1 MAVDH
6 SSAAPRTLLA
16 PLAMLSRRTAPPLL
30 IYLVA
35 GASGFAAVAETFWVR
50 SHLGLSAASLLAL
63 AAWLTVPWT
72 LKMVI
77 GHLVDT
83 VPLFGTRRRSYIL
96 TGAALQVGA
105 NLTLSAAAAG
115 LTGPIPAEAAYV
127 AASLAAVLGLVVQ
140 DSVADAMTTEVVD
153 RTHPDGTPR
162 DPEQVKAELGDV
174 QVLGRVA
181 VMGGAFAVA
190 GAGGWLAQVLSAQM
204 IFLMAAMLPLPSLI
218 AAFMLRE
225 VAAPEETK
233 PDRRMLW
240 GGFAFGAAMLTLGV
254 AQPPFAEEIGFAL
267 TLAVLLA
274 LLRVTVEGVP
284 LATRRAMLA
293 AGIVIFAFRAAP
305 LPGPAL
311 QWWQIDVLAYSQGFF
326 GTLAQLGTGL
336 AILGSLLLGGRMVR
350 WKLGAVFFWLTML
363 NAVFMLP
370 TIGMLFGLH
379 EWTERQFGFG
389 ARTIGLIDTAFSA
402 PLAQLAMIPMLT
414 LIALHAP
421 PGRRAT
427 WFALMASLMN
437 LALQAG
443 AIISHG
449 LNAAYVV
456 GRGDYDALPDLV
468 IATTLVGLALPLVAI
483 AMFAR
488 RLAPPPEPAP
498 RAPVVA
504 G

>member
-1 MAVDH
+1 
-6 SSAAPRTLLA
+6 
-16 PLAMLSRRTAPPLL
+16 MLNRRTAPPLL

-83 VPLFGTRRRSYIL
+83 VPILGTRRRSYIL
-96 TGAALQVGA
+96 IGAGLQVAA

-115 LTGPIPAEAAYV
+115 LTGPVPAEAAYV

-153 RTHPDGTPR
+153 RTNRDGTPR

-190 GAGGWLAQVLSAQM
+190 GAGGWLAQVLSAQT
-204 IFLMAAMLPLPSLI
+204 IFLMAALLPLPSLV
-218 AAFMLRE
+218 AASMLRE
-225 VAAPEETK
+225 APAGADAK

-240 GGFAFGAAMLTLGV
+240 GGFAFGAAMLALGIT
-254 AQPPFAEEIGFAL
+254 QPPFAEEIGFGL
-267 TLAVLLA
+267 TLVVLLV
-274 LLRVTVEGVP
+274 LLRVTVEEVP
-284 LATRRAMLA
+284 PATRRAMLA
-293 AGIVIFAFRAAP
+293 AGIVIFAFRAVP
-305 LPGPAL
+305 SPGPAL

-326 GTLAQLGTGL
+326 GTLGQLGTGL
-336 AILGSLLLGGRMVR
+336 AIIGSLLIGGRMVR
-350 WKLGAVFFWLTML
+350 WKLGAVFFWLTVL

-379 EWTERQFGFG
+379 EWTAREFGFG

-421 PGRRAT
+421 AGRRAT

-437 LALQAG
+437 LALQGG
-443 AIISHG
+443 AIISRG
-449 LNAAYVV
+449 LNASFVV
-456 GRGDYDALPDLV
+456 GRGDYAALPDLV
-468 IATTLVGLALPLVAI
+468 IASTLVGLALPLVAI

-488 RLAPPPEPAP
+488 RLTPVPAP
-498 RAPVVA
+498 A
-504 G
+504 